1 VTRAIPLFS
10 AGAIGIFAG
19 SLAAQA
25 RPDLSGRWTTEPERT
40 AEAGRGQGQAG
51 AGPGAARGR
60 GRTGDLGSGWGPTI
74 TITQDANHLTVEYMF
89 FERRDMQP
97 PLSLLYALDGSET
110 RASLMMG
117 RGIQVQASTAAWV
130 GDRLVIT
137 TRHSFTN
144 PETGQPMTSGL
155 RRTLSL
161 ETPDSLVVLT
171 LRDGVLGGP
180 SSTTRT
186 VYRRL

>member
-1 VTRAIPLFS
+1 VTRAALLLS
-10 AGAIGIFAG
+10 AGAIGILAG

-25 RPDLSGRWTTEPERT
+25 RPDFSGRWTTEPERT

-51 AGPGAARGR
+51 AGPGGARGR
-60 GRTGDLGSGWGPTI
+60 GPTGGLGSGWGPTI

-97 PLSLLYALDGSET
+97 PLSFVYALDGSES
-110 RASLMMG
+110 RVSLMMG
-117 RGIQVQASTAAWV
+117 RGIQVQASTAAWD

-137 TRHSFTN
+137 TRHSFAN
-144 PETGQPMTSGL
+144 PETGQPMTSAV

-171 LRDGVLGGP
+171 LREGVLGGP
-180 SSTTRT
+180 SSATRA
-186 VYRRL
+186 VYRRS